1 MSVVHS
7 SDLFSDSFSPDFT
20 LPVFDDSLCPV
31 ARTVSEARSLFR
43 TFIRGTCLYIILL
56 GHRYSRGDVRQPVG
70 DFMDAGPQSVSGIAL
85 SFVSVLRSYD
95 TENVFIAFPRFI

>member
-1 MSVVHS
+1 MIRCVRSPVPFRRRARFSVPYQG
-7 SDLFSDSFSPDFT
+7 DLF
-20 LPVFDDSLCPV
+20 VH
-31 ARTVSEARSLFR
+31 
-43 TFIRGTCLYIILL
+43 YLL

-95 TENVFIAFPRFI
+95 TENVFIAFPRFIYSSVRLLMRMIFNSLNK

>member
-1 MSVVHS
+1 MSVAHS

-31 ARTVSEARSLFR
+31 ARTVRRRARFSVPYQGDLFVH
-43 TFIRGTCLYIILL
+43 YLL

-70 DFMDAGPQSVSGIAL
+70 DFMDAGPQSVSGITL

-95 TENVFIAFPRFI
+95 TENVFVAFPRFI